1 MKREGTSRETGARER
16 MVDATTRLL
25 RSQGY
30 HGTGLN
36 QIVQESRAPKGSL
49 YHYFPGG
56 KEELTAEAIR
66 QGGKEAMGDF
76 AQALTA
82 GRTFVEGAQLFL
94 EMAAQKLEES
104 DFLLGCPM
112 AAVALEAAGE
122 SDLIQQACSCSFS
135 GLEQSL
141 VSRLLVEGYPAE
153 RAADLAV
160 LLLAA
165 FEGALVL
172 CRAHRTS
179 RPMRVMARVLP
190 SLLQR

>member
-1 MKREGTSRETGARER
+1 
-16 MVDATTRLL
+16 MVNATTRLL

-36 QIVQESRAPKGSL
+36 QIVQESKSPKGSL

-66 QGGKEAMGDF
+66 LGGREAIGDF
-76 AQALTA
+76 AAALTA
-82 GRTFVEGAQLFL
+82 KKTLVEGARYFL
-94 EMAAQKLEES
+94 EMTAQRLEES
-104 DFLLGCPM
+104 DYLLGCPI
-112 AAVALEAAGE
+112 ATVALEASGE
-122 SDLIQQACSCSFS
+122 SDQIQQACACSFA
-135 GLEQSL
+135 GFEQSI
-141 VSRLLVEGYPAE
+141 VSRLLLEGYPPE

-172 CRAHRTS
+172 CRAHRST
-179 RPMRVMARVLP
+179 RPMRVLARIVP
-190 SLLQR
+190 SLLER

>member
-1 MKREGTSRETGARER
+1 MERKSSSRETGARER
-16 MVDATTRLL
+16 MVNATTRLL

-36 QIVQESRAPKGSL
+36 QIVQESRSPKGSL

-66 QGGKEAMGDF
+66 LGGREAIGDF
-76 AQALTA
+76 AAALTA
-82 GRTFVEGAQLFL
+82 KKTLVEGARYFL
-94 EMAAQKLEES
+94 EMTAQRLEES
-104 DFLLGCPM
+104 DYLLGCPI
-112 AAVALEAAGE
+112 ATVALEASGE
-122 SDLIQQACSCSFS
+122 SDQIQQACACSFA
-135 GLEQSL
+135 GFEQSI
-141 VSRLLVEGYPAE
+141 VSRLLLEGYPPE

-172 CRAHRTS
+172 CRAHRST
-179 RPMRVMARVLP
+179 RPMRVLARIVP
-190 SLLQR
+190 SLLER

>member
-1 MKREGTSRETGARER
+1 
-16 MVDATTRLL
+16 MVSATTRLL

-36 QIVQESRAPKGSL
+36 QIVQESRSPKGSL

-66 QGGKEAMGDF
+66 QGGKEAIGSL
-76 AQALTA
+76 AQALGA
-82 GRTFVEGAQLFL
+82 RKSFIEGAQLFL
-94 EMAAQKLEES
+94 EATAQQLEES
-104 DFLLGCPM
+104 DYLLGCPM

-122 SDLIQQACSCSFS
+122 SEQIQQACACSFS
-135 GLEQSL
+135 GFEQSI
-141 VSRLLVEGYPAE
+141 VSRLLLDGYAPE

-172 CRAHRTS
+172 CRAHRTT
-179 RPMRVMARVLP
+179 RPMRVMARILP